1 MISRSPHGRTDVMFG
16 PVITTEAHLAFSGAR
31 AHSNNT
37 AEMTAILK
45 HCLSLVLIVQWS
57 RMSSRVFIMIF
68 SLLLVYAWARSRLV
82 RMCSWHAC
90 QRSMIFA
97 QRKLRLTMQHVYGH
111 STVEIWVMNVLTMPL
126 HLGPSASPLTT
137 TLPSAGF
144 IITLTHPRVL
154 MAVTSSLRSWNDYNA
169 FEQMQRR
176 FPKIGVGVV
185 FTIGFIVF
193 IVHLTRTLALF
204 CVPALSLHLSNWVF
218 VS

>member
-1 MISRSPHGRTDVMFG
+1 MGQAIFSDGGTRVVDGQTLAGWCVISRSPHGRTDVMFG

-45 HCLSLVLIVQWS
+45 HCLSLVLIVQWP

-111 STVEIWVMNVLTMPL
+111 STVEIWGNEYADHAAALGDLRP
-126 HLGPSASPLTT
+126 HL
-137 TLPSAGF
+137 
-144 IITLTHPRVL
+144 
-154 MAVTSSLRSWNDYNA
+154 
-169 FEQMQRR
+169 
-176 FPKIGVGVV
+176 
-185 FTIGFIVF
+185 
-193 IVHLTRTLALF
+193 
-204 CVPALSLHLSNWVF
+204 
-218 VS
+218 